1 MTIYIIVI
9 HYTIRYF
16 SLVLKEDA
24 PTLILDNK
32 NYIISHMLPS
42 MKVCKNIVKMS
53 LQVNTFKRKF
63 ENKKAMT
70 YVRINK
76 SLLNTDNEAIDY
88 EL

>member
-1 MTIYIIVI
+1 
-9 HYTIRYF
+9 
-16 SLVLKEDA
+16 
-24 PTLILDNK
+24 
-32 NYIISHMLPS
+32 MLPS

-76 SLLNTDNEAIDY
+76 SHFNTVNEAVGY
-88 EL
+88 ELLKFQRPNKRNEFEF

>member
-1 MTIYIIVI
+1 
-9 HYTIRYF
+9 
-16 SLVLKEDA
+16 
-24 PTLILDNK
+24 
-32 NYIISHMLPS
+32 MLPS
-42 MKVCKNIVKMS
+42 MKVCKNIVKIS